1 MSKPIHLQLTL
12 HASPSAV
19 FRALTDEKALTT
31 WFAEHAAISLEEKRY
46 DFWGRFTPETPTQ
59 EQGRHHIDLVEPN
72 RRLRFTWPL
81 RGEDTTVD
89 FRLTERDCNTVLGV
103 WHHNVRGVPRP
114 EAGCYSVDDLWF
126 LWLENL
132 RRYIGG
138 RPVARADFQTDKTG
152 DVSLSVDIDG
162 STDAVW
168 DALTKPDQLNRYFS
182 GNATVEPTV
191 GGVWI
196 DWGEGEGALRVLEMM
211 RWKKFSLA
219 LEIAGPPP
227 VITWTLERSGG
238 QTRLPLAHSVF
249 ATYRHSDAEWGGC

>member
-46 DFWGRFTPETPTQ
+46 DFWGRFTPETPTR
-59 EQGRHHIDLVEPN
+59 EQGRHAIDLVEQN

-89 FRLTERDCNTVLGV
+89 IRLTERNGKTVLGV
-103 WHHNVRGVPRP
+103 WHHNVRGIPSP

-138 RPVARADFQTDKTG
+138 RPVARASCTQSSYSGAMRTAPFTSIHFTLISPNG
-152 DVSLSVDIDG
+152 VVTVSIRRG
-162 STDAVW
+162 
-168 DALTKPDQLNRYFS
+168 
-182 GNATVEPTV
+182 
-191 GGVWI
+191 
-196 DWGEGEGALRVLEMM
+196 
-211 RWKKFSLA
+211 SLA
-219 LEIAGPPP
+219 RAAG
-227 VITWTLERSGG
+227 
-238 QTRLPLAHSVF
+238 
-249 ATYRHSDAEWGGC
+249 